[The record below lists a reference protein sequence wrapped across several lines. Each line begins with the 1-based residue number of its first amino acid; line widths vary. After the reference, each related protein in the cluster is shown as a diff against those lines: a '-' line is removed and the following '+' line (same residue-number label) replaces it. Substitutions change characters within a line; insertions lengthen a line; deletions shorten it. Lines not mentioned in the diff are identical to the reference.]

1 MKTKINPMK
10 TYHHQAMQL
19 GLVALLLGATFV
31 FAADEAPTDPKVALN
46 KEISAAA
53 NFYTLQQS
61 DPKTAIPNWVV
72 TQAKGVIIMTRVS
85 GAVIIGGAGGSGIGM
100 NKGTDG
106 KFSAPAFYTLGGA
119 SIGLQIGGGTTRTIA
134 FLMSDKAL
142 NTLTDSK
149 FNWSSNVRAVAGD
162 QSAQETTAGNKV
174 DVILY
179 QQSSGL
185 DVGATVAGTQVSVNN
200 DGNHNYY
207 DNATITPTDIFAG
220 KVTTSDAALPL
231 IGALNKQVD

>member
-1 MKTKINPMK
+1 MKIKSNR
-10 TYHHQAMQL
+10 HQAYQL
-19 GLVALLLGATFV
+19 GLAALLLGAAFV
-31 FAADEAPTDPKVALN
+31 FSAADAPTDPKAALN
-46 KEISAAA
+46 KEISDAT
-53 NFYTLQQS
+53 NFYNVQQG

-72 TQAKGVIIMTRVS
+72 SEAKGVIIMTRVS
-85 GAVIIGGAGGSGIGM
+85 GAVIIGGSGGNGIGM
-100 NKGTDG
+100 NKGADG

-149 FNWSSNVRAVAGD
+149 FKWSGNVRAVAGD
-162 QSAQETTAGNKV
+162 QSAQETTVANKA

-179 QQSSGL
+179 QQTTGL
-185 DVGATVAGTQVSVNN
+185 DAGAAVAGTQVSVDN
-200 DGNHNYY
+200 DGNHKFY
-207 DNATITPTDIFAG
+207 DSDIITPTDIFAG
-220 KVTTSDAALPL
+220 KVTTPDSALPL